1 MTAQE
6 IITSIDPTNMETF
19 ARAVLMLSPDSQEQ
33 FFAMLPELGV
43 TPEEVKTLQKCV
55 YLYKM
60 HTNQRYY
67 NTIKNAVGEALAK
80 EWGIAKH

>member
-6 IITSIDPTNMETF
+6 ILSTITPDNMETF
-19 ARAVLMLSPDSQEQ
+19 ARAVLMLSPESQEQ
-33 FFAMLPELGV
+33 FFAMLHEVGA

-67 NTIKNAVGEALAK
+67 NTIKSAVGEALAK
-80 EWGIAKH
+80 EWGIAK